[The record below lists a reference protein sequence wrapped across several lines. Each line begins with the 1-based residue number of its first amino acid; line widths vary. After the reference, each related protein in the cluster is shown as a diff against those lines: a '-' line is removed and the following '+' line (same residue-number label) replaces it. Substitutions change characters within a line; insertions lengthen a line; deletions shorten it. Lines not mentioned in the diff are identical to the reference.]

1 MAKMLITKEQYSSL
15 SPMGVELHRYWM
27 NFKPQMY
34 KEMAEAGTLWPTLQS
49 EDRRLDEMVIDLMHS
64 GLAEDQAK
72 EVARAEIYEQ
82 TEDETDEI
90 EETEA
95 DRRSK
100 EMWELFLEIRHL
112 TDEE

>member
-1 MAKMLITKEQYSSL
+1 MAKMLITKKQYSSL

-27 NFKPQMY
+27 NFKPEMY
-34 KEMAEAGTLWPTLQS
+34 KELAEAGTLWEVLQS

-72 EVARAEIYEQ
+72 EVARAEIYDL

-95 DRRSK
+95 DRRSQ

-112 TDEE
+112 ADED